1 MSSLVLWPHFYRK
14 EKWLFQKLLQPIFTE
29 AHGEHLCLQRLL
41 LDKSTRP
48 SVCPHKP
55 AELIQHRSLD
65 SENAFN
71 LNIFTD
77 LCYWHVEAKGGL
89 EHKRPDSCCGDRVH
103 EPPTGCAWQIPASR
117 MWKAWNMTV
126 LEKSMKAWRLKTFL
140 ETTEVELLS
149 YANELQVRKKQVFMQ
164 NDGGCIKNEGRGN
177 SFSTHT

>member
-14 EKWLFQKLLQPIFTE
+14 EKWLFQKLLQPISTE

-48 SVCPHKP
+48 SACPHKP

-77 LCYWHVEAKGGL
+77 LCYWHVDAKGGS

-103 EPPTGCAWQIPASR
+103 EPPTGCARQIPASR
-117 MWKAWNMTV
+117 MWNGMKHDSAGKV
-126 LEKSMKAWRLKTFL
+126 QESMKVKNFPGDNWGRTIKLCKWAP
-140 ETTEVELLS
+140 
-149 YANELQVRKKQVFMQ
+149 
-164 NDGGCIKNEGRGN
+164 GGKEASVHAERWGL
-177 SFSTHT
+177 H